1 MRFGRAILLMVL
13 VSGSTPLWAGE
24 HDECRYRYVVWN
36 TRTRVSSPPVEVRKP
51 YSAVSGEE
59 RDTATGCTVCER
71 DQAEIRLPGLKPFRV
86 CQVFAERVRDALEKL
101 LAQGEPITEVEAYR
115 VVRSRGSVNE
125 RGERT
130 GFSNH
135 SFGIAID
142 INPPQNGLYHRCVHF
157 GPHCQLVRGGP
168 WRPGQPGSL
177 TADGRVVQALKDIG
191 LRWGGEIA
199 GKQKDFMHFSPTGY

>member
-1 MRFGRAILLMVL
+1 MPRFRVVLALAILTA
-13 VSGSTPLWAGE
+13 GPPLWASE
-24 HDECRYRYVVWN
+24 ETECRYRVVVWN
-36 TRTRVSSPPVEVRKP
+36 TRTRASSPPVETRKP
-51 YSAVSGEE
+51 YPAVTDEE
-59 RDTATGCTVCER
+59 RDPATGCTACER
-71 DQAEIRLPGLKPFRV
+71 DQVEIKLPGLKPFKV
-86 CQVFAERVRDALEKL
+86 CHVFAERVRETLEKL
-101 LAQGEPITEVEAYR
+101 LAQGEPITEIEAYR
-115 VVRSRGSVNE
+115 VVRSRGPINA

-142 INPPQNGLYHRCVHF
+142 INPQQNGLYHRCIHF
-157 GPHCQLVRGGP
+157 GPYCQLVRGGS

-177 TADGRVVQALKDIG
+177 TAESRVVQAFEGIG

>member
-1 MRFGRAILLMVL
+1 M
-13 VSGSTPLWAGE
+13 
-24 HDECRYRYVVWN
+24 VVWN
-36 TRTRVSSPPVEVRKP
+36 TRTRSSSPPIEVRKP
-51 YSAVSGEE
+51 YAALTSEE
-59 RDTATGCTVCER
+59 RDPASGCSVCER
-71 DQAEIRLPGLKPFRV
+71 DQVEIKLPGLKPFKV
-86 CQVFAERVRDALEKL
+86 CHVFAERVRETLEKL

-115 VVRSRGSVNE
+115 VVRSRGALNE

-142 INPPQNGLYHRCVHF
+142 INPQQNGLYHRCVHF

-177 TADGRVVQALKDIG
+177 TAESRVVQAFKGIG
-191 LRWGGEIA
+191 LQWGGEIA